1 MKEFIT
7 PRSANLPEA
16 SSDSPPACYTT
27 LEGEVFYMQR
37 IALPLGAHL
46 SVSLED
52 VSWADAS
59 SVILASHAGPVEGN
73 VPLPFSLS
81 YDLEQIIPGHSYA
94 VSARIELDGELL
106 FINTEHHGVTLD
118 GQDPQPLRIKVDPVR

>member
-7 PRSANLPEA
+7 PRSANLPVA
-16 SSDSPPACYTT
+16 CSDFPPACYTT

-46 SVSLED
+46 SVRLED
-52 VSWADAS
+52 VSLADAS
-59 SVILASHAGPVEGN
+59 SVTLASQAGPVEGN

-81 YDLEQIIPGHSYA
+81 YDPEQIMPGHSYA